1 MSDVIVIDGDMASFQ
16 PGFGAATVVV
26 RPGPITASGKVR
38 VTGKPACVAG
48 DEGSVS
54 VAGCMYTAGP
64 YSIPGTGTLS
74 IASLAGD
81 QQAKTSQTGSK
92 KLLLKGGSFTA
103 RFTVS
108 VPAMQPPPG
117 PGSPIPDP
125 TPTYSGSGNFIATDA
140 TVKAG

>member
-1 MSDVIVIDGDMASFQ
+1 MSDVIVIDGDMAMFQ
-16 PGFGAATVVV
+16 PSFGAATVVV
-26 RPGPITASGKVR
+26 RPGSITASGKAAVS
-38 VTGKPACVAG
+38 GKIACVAG
-48 DEGSVS
+48 DEKSVS
-54 VAGCMYTAGP
+54 VQGCMYMAGP

-74 IASLAGD
+74 IASLAAN
-81 QQAKTSQTGSK
+81 QEAKTCQTNGK

-125 TPTYSGSGNFIATDA
+125 TTTYSGSGSFVTADV

>member
-1 MSDVIVIDGDMASFQ
+1 MSDVIVIDGDMANFQ
-16 PGFGAATVVV
+16 PGFGTATVVV
-26 RPGPITASGKVR
+26 RPGPITASGKAR
-38 VTGKPACVAG
+38 VSGKLACVAG
-48 DEGSVS
+48 DETSVS
-54 VAGCMYTAGP
+54 VAGCMYSAGP

-74 IASLAGD
+74 IASLAAD

-92 KLLLKGGSFTA
+92 KLLLKGSSFTA

-125 TPTYSGSGNFIATDA
+125 TPTYSGSGSFVATDA

>member
-1 MSDVIVIDGDMASFQ
+1 VSDVIVIDGDKAMFEAS
-16 PGFGAATVVV
+16 FGAATVVV
-26 RPGPITASGKVR
+26 RPGSITASGKAR
-38 VTGKPACVAG
+38 VSGKVACVVG
-48 DEGSVS
+48 DEKSVS
-54 VAGCMYTAGP
+54 VQGCMYSAGP

-81 QQAKTSQTGSK
+81 QQAKTCQTGGK

-125 TPTYSGSGNFIATDA
+125 TATYNGSGSFVAADV

>member
-1 MSDVIVIDGDMASFQ
+1 MSDVIVIDGNMATFQ
-16 PGFGAATVVV
+16 PSFGAATVVV
-26 RPGPITASGKVR
+26 RPGPITASGKAK
-38 VTGKPACVAG
+38 VTGKLACVAG
-48 DEGSVS
+48 DETSVS

-64 YSIPGTGTLS
+64 YSIPGTGTLT
-74 IASLAGD
+74 IAALAGD
-81 QQAKTSQTGSK
+81 QQAGTSQTGGK
-92 KLLLKGGSFTA
+92 KLLLKGSNFTA

-125 TPTYSGSGNFIATDA
+125 TPSYSGKGSFVATDT

>member
-1 MSDVIVIDGDMASFQ
+1 VSDVILIDGDLAMFQ
-16 PGFGAATVVV
+16 PSFGLATVVV
-26 RPGPITASGKVR
+26 LPGRIKASGPAR

-48 DEGSVS
+48 DESSVS
-54 VAGCMYTAGP
+54 VPGCMYVAGQ
-64 YSIPGTGTLS
+64 YAIPGTGKLE

-81 QQAKTSQTGSK
+81 QQAKTTATGK
-92 KLLLKGGSFTA
+92 TKLLLRGSNFTA
-103 RFTVS
+103 RFSVT

-125 TPTYSGSGNFIATDA
+125 TATYSGSGSFVAADA